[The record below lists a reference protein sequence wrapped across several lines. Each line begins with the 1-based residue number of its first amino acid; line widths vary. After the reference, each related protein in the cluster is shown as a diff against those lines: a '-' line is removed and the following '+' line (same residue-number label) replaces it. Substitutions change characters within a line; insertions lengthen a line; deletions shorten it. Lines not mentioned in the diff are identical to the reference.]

1 MKRLTAA
8 FSMPVSAKDL
18 HSFGLCCSCE
28 HHLVV
33 IEQANR
39 IKECI
44 KQVTLSSISHKNMVI
59 KPAPLVFFLHSF
71 GFAVV

>member
-8 FSMPVSAKDL
+8 FAMHVSAKDL
-18 HSFGLCCSCE
+18 HSFSLCCSCE

-44 KQVTLSSISHKNMVI
+44 KQVRDICIYKVSNK
-59 KPAPLVFFLHSF
+59 SF
-71 GFAVV
+71 SMDCNGRNV